1 MSPLSDL
8 VHLRTIEVS
17 PLQCTTLE
25 FRQRVKPRYIYSG
38 PLLRNSPVSA
48 LDDHGSSEGAFS
60 PGAPRGRILQEE
72 SACERAIP
80 ASAPLVVRS
89 PL

>member
-1 MSPLSDL
+1 MSLLSDL
-8 VHLRTIEVS
+8 AHLRTIEVS

-25 FRQRVKPRYIYSG
+25 FRQRSWAARVQQYQLQPG
-38 PLLRNSPVSA
+38 SP
-48 LDDHGSSEGAFS
+48 EGAFS